1 MLSSWSLAICVSITL
16 PLLLL
21 TGCAADRSYREAQQ
35 LTQQSRDEE
44 ALAKLQEAVAADP
57 RNAEYRAALIRTRER
72 LLARFLDSADRAA
85 ATGQSESATHLYRQA
100 LALDP
105 NSARAR
111 AGLVRLDRE
120 PRHAKLLSEAE
131 ALQAKGEVDGA
142 TQRLRQILT
151 ENSEHAAARALLRTI
166 ADSAPRPGAA
176 PQMSAALRKPVTIE
190 FKDAPLRQIFEV
202 LARTAGLNF
211 LFDRDVRADARTS
224 IFLRNSTVESAVGL
238 LLLTNQLDQRII
250 DASTII
256 IYPNT
261 PAKAREYQ
269 QLVVRTFWLAT
280 ADARQVANTIRTIAR
295 TRDVVVD
302 EKLNMI
308 IVRDSPEA
316 VRMAEKLVALHDAL
330 EPEVM
335 LEVEILEIKRS
346 RLLDLGVQ
354 WPSQLSLT
362 PLPSAAGGTLTLND
376 LRNLSSETIGVTVD
390 PLVIQ
395 ARRFDTDTNLL
406 ANPRIRVRN
415 REKARVLIGDRLP
428 TITSTSTATGFVAE
442 SVTYIDV
449 GLKLD
454 VEPTIYVDGEVAIRI
469 FLEVSN
475 IVDQVRTRSGTVA
488 YQIGT
493 RSASTNLRLKDGENQ
508 VLAGLIQ
515 DGERTSAN
523 RVPGLGSIPILGRL
537 FSTQSDENIKT
548 EIVLS
553 ITPRLI
559 RNVQRLEASL
569 MEFEAGT
576 DASLRTRPAEGTAPS
591 APAPAATP
599 RVDGASAGPSPATS
613 PATPSAAPPY
623 APVPSDSSI
632 GTPPAAAPIAP
643 PPVSGLPS
651 APGAIGPSVTPA
663 GLGAAPAQLTWI
675 APAVVKVGENF
686 AVQLLI
692 QSEQPIGSVSA
703 TIGFEPAMVQ
713 IVSVVEGDFMQRGG
727 AQSTLTSRT
736 DASGQL
742 LFTLA
747 RPAAVNGQGSLIN
760 LNLRAN
766 AATEQT
772 RLQLLNSAA
781 VGTEGR
787 SATLAPL
794 TPHLLRI
801 TP

>member
-1 MLSSWSLAICVSITL
+1 MIRRCRWA
-16 PLLLL
+16 LLLCISIVL
-21 TGCAADRSYREAQQ
+21 LGGCAGNSKLLEGQQ
-35 LTQQSRDEE
+35 LTQQGRDED
-44 ALAKLQEAVAADP
+44 ALVKLQEAVAADP
-57 RNAEYRAALIRTRER
+57 RNPEYRAALIRTRDR
-72 LLARFLDSADRAA
+72 LLAKLVEDAERAV
-85 ATGQSESATHLYRQA
+85 ATGQTESATRLYRQI
-100 LALDP
+100 LTLDP
-105 NSARAR
+105 GNARAR
-111 AGLVRLDRE
+111 AGLVRIERE

-131 ALQAKGEVDGA
+131 ALQAKGEVEGA
-142 TQRLRQILT
+142 TQRLRQILS

-559 RNVQRLEASL
+559 RNVQRLEAGL

>member
-1 MLSSWSLAICVSITL
+1 MSRRCRWA
-16 PLLLL
+16 PLLCISIFLL
-21 TGCAADRSYREAQQ
+21 GGCAGNSKYYEGQQ
-35 LTQQSRDEE
+35 LTQQGRDED
-44 ALAKLQEAVAADP
+44 ALVKLQEAVAADP
-57 RNAEYRAALIRTRER
+57 RNPEYRAALIRTRDR
-72 LLARFLDSADRAA
+72 LLAKLVEDAERAV
-85 ATGQSESATHLYRQA
+85 ATGQTESATRLYRQI
-100 LALDP
+100 LTLDP
-105 NSARAR
+105 GNARAR
-111 AGLVRLDRE
+111 AGLVRIERE

-559 RNVQRLEASL
+559 RNVQRLEAGL

>member
-1 MLSSWSLAICVSITL
+1 MSRRARRVLSSWSLAICVSITL

-166 ADSAPRPGAA
+166 ADSAPRSGAA

-713 IVSVVEGDFMQRGG
+713 IVSVV
-727 AQSTLTSRT
+727 
-736 DASGQL
+736 
-742 LFTLA
+742 
-747 RPAAVNGQGSLIN
+747 
-760 LNLRAN
+760 
-766 AATEQT
+766 
-772 RLQLLNSAA
+772 
-781 VGTEGR
+781 
-787 SATLAPL
+787 
-794 TPHLLRI
+794 
-801 TP
+801 